1 MKYFFGIM
9 MVVLAFAAMLTP
21 VLVWGQ
27 ESSPSS
33 SIEVVRGGLEGDQN
47 DSGEASFLG
56 FGLLILIGIGI
67 PAAASLGFR
76 YLLKSNLKAY
86 VATYV
91 FVVACYVFA
100 TMTIEGTPSGSLAMT
115 ALILLVLAM
124 LGSLLAQTI
133 YFLRLPKK
141 KMKKIE

>member
-1 MKYFFGIM
+1 
-9 MVVLAFAAMLTP
+9 MVMVLAFVTMLSP
-21 VLVWGQ
+21 VLVGAQ
-27 ESSPSS
+27 ESAPGS
-33 SIEVVRGGLEGDQN
+33 SIEVVRGGLEDDQN
-47 DSGEASFLG
+47 DSGEANFLG